1 MPQITEA
8 IMEIQKSL
16 AKIETDV
23 SWIKKNA
30 TTQKEDTQN
39 LCVRVD
45 DLETWQNKAN
55 GALTVLEI
63 LMAGLGFTLILKIF
77 EVI

>member
-1 MPQITEA
+1 
-8 IMEIQKSL
+8 MEIQKSL

-30 TTQKEDTQN
+30 TTQKEDTDN
-39 LCVRVD
+39 LCERVD
-45 DLETWQNKAN
+45 DLEDWQNKAN

-63 LMAGLGFTLILKIF
+63 IMAGIGFTLLLKIF